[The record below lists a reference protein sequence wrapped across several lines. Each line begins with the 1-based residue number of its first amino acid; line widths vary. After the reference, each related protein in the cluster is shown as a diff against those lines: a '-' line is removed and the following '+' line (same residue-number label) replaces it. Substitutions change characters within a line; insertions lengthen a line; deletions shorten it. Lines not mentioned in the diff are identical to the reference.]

1 MPVVSSIY
9 KTKRHIPLLRYDIKI
24 RTLASYQIPVLLKI
38 PNTTGERGHQGRAV
52 TFKCPSGHLQPGG
65 EVEALFFIYS
75 PRRADETAG
84 FTHKAKVGRSRL
96 RGGAWGTR
104 AQGLRACISCP
115 ECPRPGAEQAGNPG
129 HRGCRPKP
137 RNPRRQPED
146 QEGRPQE
153 REILP
158 TVTAVLQAKRP
169 RKTLPLRHGPP

>member
-129 HRGCRPKP
+129 TPWL
-137 RNPRRQPED
+137 QTQA
-146 QEGRPQE
+146 QEPS
-153 REILP
+153 
-158 TVTAVLQAKRP
+158 
-169 RKTLPLRHGPP
+169 PPA